1 VSRKLA
7 VVSVPWGWVTQGKLM
22 RHKLLPALIGVV
34 FACVTHGPAFASNN
48 KAMDA
53 DIHSVELQWEHI
65 KFDEDGSPNQFAH
78 IDALANFTATLVEKY
93 PGRPEPLIWEGIVTS
108 EEAGMANTLSA
119 MGYAKKAKSI
129 LEEAYQENPAALD
142 AGAPTSLGVLYYR
155 VPGFPFGFGDNDKA
169 RQLLAQAVSLAP
181 NGMDANYF
189 YADFLMGQHEYASAF
204 KILKHALALP
214 PQTKRPLWDKNR
226 RAVIK
231 ELMAKAQAQAASN

>member
-1 VSRKLA
+1 
-7 VVSVPWGWVTQGKLM
+7 M
-22 RHKLLPALIGVV
+22 RHKLLLALIGVAFV
-34 FACVTHGPAFASNN
+34 CTMQVPAFASNN

-65 KFDEDGSPNQFAH
+65 KFDETGSPNQFAH
-78 IDALANFTATLVEKY
+78 IDALANYTASLVQKY
-93 PGRPEPLIWEGIVTS
+93 PGRPEPMIWEGIVTS

-119 MGYAKKAKSI
+119 MGYAKKAKAI
-129 LEEAYQENPAALD
+129 LEQAYQKDPAALD

-189 YADFLMGQHEYASAF
+189 YADFLMGQHEYAAAY
-204 KILKHALALP
+204 KVLKHALSLP
-214 PQTKRPLWDKNR
+214 PQPKRPLWDKNR

-231 ELMAKAQAQAASN
+231 EMMAKAQAQAAAN